1 MELFHAIPIDRG
13 DETIRAALT
22 ATINRARQHHL
33 TTAGWS
39 LAELHLDEGDAQW
52 LNEWARALDDQTARR
67 WLLPEPTDAGTTLNA
82 SSGAPLKLL
91 PVRRAAIGVLLFLLT
106 AEQAR
111 RRMAGADDWWVAPST
126 YFNDPIRKLLFD
138 DGQPTELYINSLMQ
152 ASERLHLRQNGGW
165 SSPASDYEN
174 IALQIA
180 LTAADLKERWPQ
192 WLRGASPPEH
202 IARLL
207 DLQTGSHSFQQ
218 LWQDC
223 CDYLESALSEA
234 ELITALTRSPWVLP
248 QWIEVIVTSLKPH
261 RVQIARLMDAELPS
275 VPLPAE
281 FLSSQSPQSVLLPA
295 EVFSFAE
302 PSGFEPVRQSKPL
315 VRPDLGDIFD
325 GLTPYG
331 GVKTII
337 RATRAILARAD
348 KLNLRGGAW
357 SLAEL
362 RPSEGDYLWLRVWV
376 KRLEVLTV
384 WFGTETERR
393 FNIGCKEDE
402 EYIGYRAGLGCL
414 LLLWLSETARR
425 DADENDPWRTLN
437 PDDFEPPVA
446 AELFRKNQPSRF
458 LREAL
463 AAAVREL
470 NLRHAL
476 DDSARCWSDTVFL
489 QFGFARAEFVR
500 NLPQWLAGRATTR
513 ALGGLLN
520 QETGSRSFRMLWQA
534 LRDFGQGEIAEDTLR
549 DLIAVNAWILPEWQ
563 DEIVFAARNEPAAEQ
578 RDGVT
583 VPEPPIE
590 TIGAARWT
598 AGGWQVLTGNEIL
611 TVEQARTSRFRIITP
626 PKRDYRGKWVRWAV
640 MEGGEMVTRWED
652 GDQLLS
658 SLNGL
663 GAPLTVKSGPFDN
676 PNDEFWIAA
685 EVVDHGLIED
695 VMCESLADGAAKSL
709 RLKVAGRAEPS
720 DRHFVVWWDEN
731 GEVGKLEADYC
742 DDAEDG
748 WWWICKVPEAAGGF
762 IALAI
767 AHGGFCSGAWWPED
781 WAGRL
786 VPVIEHEPL
795 LAAALVRWLRL
806 PVLSR
811 KASAVIARGSRKF
824 APAFLAAWLKDYGLP
839 EWLRFEQS
847 DERWLAAV
855 RAIFHQW
862 WPDPDSASRVL
873 MTLANAVTVDELNV
887 NLVEVARMLC
897 RVDPLLLASILK
909 VGKEHVLIGS
919 PSELRLQLAGSQT
932 KPEYF
937 ERRQGLLEECVEKL
951 GVDRNVVQAGLLDCA
966 VRWLGG
972 YELHRH
978 EECNL
983 AFALRYESARLLLAL
998 HLLERV

>member
-1 MELFHAIPIDRG
+1 MELFHAIPTDRG

-22 ATINRARQHHL
+22 ATINRAREHHL

-52 LNEWARALDDQTARR
+52 LNDWARSLDDQTARR
-67 WLLPEPTDAGTTLNA
+67 WLLPEPTDAGAASNA
-82 SSGAPLKLL
+82 PSGATVKML
-91 PVRRAAIGVLLFLLT
+91 PVRRAAIGVLLFLQT

-111 RRMAGADDWWVAPST
+111 RRMAGAGDWWVAPST
-126 YFNDPIRKLLFD
+126 FFNDPIRKLLFD

-165 SSPASDYEN
+165 SSPASEYEN

-192 WLRGASPPEH
+192 WLRGAPPPEH

-207 DLQTGSHSFQQ
+207 DQQTGSHSFQQ

-234 ELITALTRSPWVLP
+234 DLIASLTRSPWVLP
-248 QWIEVIVTSLKPH
+248 EWIEVIVTSLKPH
-261 RVQIARLMDAELPS
+261 REQIARLMVAKPPA

-281 FLSSQSPQSVLLPA
+281 LQSSQSPLSAALPA
-295 EVFSFAE
+295 EV
-302 PSGFEPVRQSKPL
+302 PSLAVPSQFEPVRQSKPL
-315 VRPDLGDIFD
+315 GRLDLGDIFD

-337 RATRAILARAD
+337 RAARAILARAD

-362 RPSEGDYLWLRVWV
+362 RPSDGDYLWLRVWV

-402 EYIGYRAGLGCL
+402 EYIGYRAALGCL

-425 DADENDPWRTLN
+425 HAGESDPWRTLN
-437 PDDFEPPVA
+437 PDDFDPPVA

-476 DDSARCWSDTVFL
+476 DDGARCWSDTVFL
-489 QFGFARAEFVR
+489 QFGFARTEFLQ
-500 NLPQWLAGRATTR
+500 NLPEWIAGRTTTR
-513 ALGGLLN
+513 ALRGLLDE
-520 QETGSRSFRMLWQA
+520 ETGSRSFRMLWQA
-534 LRDFGQGEIAEDTLR
+534 LRDFQQGEIAEDALR
-549 DLIAVNAWILPEWQ
+549 DLVAVNEWILPEWL
-563 DEIVFAARNEPAAEQ
+563 DELVFTARNEQAAEQ
-578 RDGVT
+578 SDSTAV
-583 VPEPPIE
+583 VEPPK

-598 AGGWQVLTGNEIL
+598 DDGWQVLTGNEIL
-611 TVEQARTSRFRIITP
+611 TVEQARTSRFRIVTP

-640 MEGGEMVTRWED
+640 MDGGEMVTRWED
-652 GDQLLS
+652 GDQPLD

-685 EVVDHGLIED
+685 EVVDQGLIED
-695 VMCESLADGAAKSL
+695 VVVESLADGAARSL
-709 RLKVAGRAEPS
+709 RLKVTDRAEPS

-748 WWWICKVPEAAGGF
+748 WWWVCKVPEAANGF

-767 AHGGFCSGAWWPED
+767 AHSGFRSGAWWPED
-781 WAGRL
+781 WTERL

-811 KASAVIARGSRKF
+811 AASAVIARGSRKY

-839 EWLRFEQS
+839 EWLRFEPS
-847 DERWLAAV
+847 DERWLTAV

-862 WPDPDSASRVL
+862 WPDPDTASRVL
-873 MTLANAVTVDELNV
+873 MTLANAVTMDELNE
-887 NLVEVARMLC
+887 NLVEVARLLC

-909 VGKEHVLIGS
+909 VGKEQVLIGS
-919 PSELRLQLAGSQT
+919 PSELRLQLAGTQT

-937 ERRQGLLEECVEKL
+937 ERRQELLAECVETL
-951 GVDRNVVQAGLLDCA
+951 GVEGKVVQAGLLDCA

-972 YELHRH
+972 YELHHH

-983 AFALRYESARLLLAL
+983 AFALRYECARLLLAL